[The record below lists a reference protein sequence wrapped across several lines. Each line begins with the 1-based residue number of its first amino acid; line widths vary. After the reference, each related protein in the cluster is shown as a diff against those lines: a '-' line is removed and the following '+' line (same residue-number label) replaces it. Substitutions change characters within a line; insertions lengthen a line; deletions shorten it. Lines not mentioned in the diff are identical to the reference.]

1 MKYKRLMRQ
10 GFNISYIFF
19 KNLEPGTDICADCP
33 NKIENFSAIAVGIFL
48 CFTDNLQS

>member
-1 MKYKRLMRQ
+1 MKYKRLKVSTFHM
-10 GFNISYIFF
+10 FL